1 MAYRF
6 LLEVPEALADEAN
19 VAVEQVAD
27 AQVVL
32 ARDSH
37 GLGVDDPYVDL
48 TVAAHSLQV
57 IQSLYNW
64 FDQLGASRSDIR
76 IVLHSGERVSL
87 EAVDRAAMVATIRRD
102 QPWVERTIPK
112 VGEHEPQDGA
122 GSFTLGGNLAYAG
135 DQIDAA
141 GANAPEAVALRPL
154 LGEEPATERPV
165 RIEAIDH
172 IAIQTSDLRRAER
185 FYREFLHMDLIGRY
199 RREPQGAFAAVE
211 RDYRWDEAIATGRQ
225 AEVSLLRNGAL
236 TLALHNVGLGTR
248 LGRGTLAHVAVRVDA
263 ATFSNLRG
271 AALIRPLTILRN
283 DDTVFSFSDPFGI
296 AWELTIDSTAASL
309 PL

>member
-32 ARDSH
+32 VRDSH
-37 GLGVDDPYVDL
+37 GLGFEDPFVDL
-48 TVAAHSLQV
+48 TIAAHSLQI
-57 IQSLYNW
+57 IQSLYDW

-76 IVLHSGERVSL
+76 IVLHSGERVPL
-87 EAVDRAAMVATIRRD
+87 EAVDRAAMVAMIRRD

-122 GSFTLGGNLAYAG
+122 GSYTLGGNLAYA
-135 DQIDAA
+135 DDRIDAA
-141 GANAPEAVALRPL
+141 GANAPERFPIRAYEGV
-154 LGEEPATERPV
+154 EPATERPV

-185 FYREFLHMDLIGRY
+185 FYTEFLHMDLIGRY

-225 AEVSLLRNGAL
+225 AEVSIVRNGAL
-236 TLALHNVGLGTR
+236 TLALQNVGLGTR
-248 LGRGTLAHVAVRVDA
+248 LGRGTLAHVAIRVDA
-263 ATFSNLRG
+263 STFSNLRG
-271 AALIRPLTILRN
+271 AALIRPLTIVRN
-283 DDTVFSFSDPFGI
+283 DDTVFAFSDPFGI
-296 AWELTIDSTAASL
+296 VWELNIDSTAASL

>member
-64 FDQLGASRSDIR
+64 FDQLGASRADIR

-87 EAVDRAAMVATIRRD
+87 EAVDRAAMVAAIRRD

-135 DQIDAA
+135 DRVDAA
-141 GANAPEAVALRPL
+141 GGNAPEAVALRTF
-154 LGEEPATERPV
+154 EEVEPATERPV

-172 IAIQTSDLRRAER
+172 IPIQTSDLRRAER
-185 FYREFLHMDLIGRY
+185 FYSDFLHMDL
-199 RREPQGAFAAVE
+199 
-211 RDYRWDEAIATGRQ
+211 
-225 AEVSLLRNGAL
+225 
-236 TLALHNVGLGTR
+236 
-248 LGRGTLAHVAVRVDA
+248 
-263 ATFSNLRG
+263 
-271 AALIRPLTILRN
+271 
-283 DDTVFSFSDPFGI
+283 
-296 AWELTIDSTAASL
+296 
-309 PL
+309 